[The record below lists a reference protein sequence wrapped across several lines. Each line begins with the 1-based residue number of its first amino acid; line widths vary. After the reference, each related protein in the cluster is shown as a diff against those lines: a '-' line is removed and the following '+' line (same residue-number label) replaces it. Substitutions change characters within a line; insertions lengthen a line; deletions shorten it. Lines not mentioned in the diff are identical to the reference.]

1 MPAAKKTNRRA
12 QILQALA
19 GMLETSPGQRITTAK
34 LAEKVGVSE
43 AALYRHFPSK
53 ARMFEGLIE
62 FIEET
67 LFSRINKIINEEKD
81 SAARCQLILHL
92 ILGFAEK
99 NPGITR
105 ILNGDALLGEQER
118 LRLRIAKLFERL
130 ETQLKQI
137 LRERRLRE
145 GKQLTASPSS
155 ICIKSILLCWM
166 SARLFSGPERN
177 ARRKDSIYKRCV
189 EEQLT
194 RKAVTTAK
202 QARLRKDLTVMQQFW
217 P

>member
-1 MPAAKKTNRRA
+1 MPATKRPNRRA

-19 GMLETSPGQRITTAK
+19 SMLQTNPGQRITTAK
-34 LAEKVGVSE
+34 LAAHVGVSE

-81 SAARCQLILHL
+81 TATRCQLILHL

-105 ILNGDALLGEQER
+105 ILNGDALMGEQDR
-118 LRLRIAKLFERL
+118 LRQRIAQLFERL
-130 ETQLKQI
+130 ETQLKQV
-137 LRERRLRE
+137 LRERKLRE
-145 GKQLTASPSS
+145 GKTLPAEEGIIANMLICFADGRINQFIRSEFTKKPTDNFMEQWQLFH
-155 ICIKSILLCWM
+155 KQF
-166 SARLFSGPERN
+166 FS
-177 ARRKDSIYKRCV
+177 
-189 EEQLT
+189 
-194 RKAVTTAK
+194 
-202 QARLRKDLTVMQQFW
+202 
-217 P
+217 

>member
-1 MPAAKKTNRRA
+1 MPAVKKTNRRA

-19 GMLETSPGQRITTAK
+19 GMLETNAGQRITTAK
-34 LAEKVGVSE
+34 LAQRVGVSE

-67 LFSRINKIINEEKD
+67 LFTRINKIINEEKD

-105 ILNGDALLGEQER
+105 ILNGDALMGEQDR
-118 LRLRIAKLFERL
+118 LRARIAKLFERL
-130 ETQLKQI
+130 ETQMKQV
-137 LRERRLRE
+137 LRERKLRE
-145 GKQLTASPSS
+145 GKTLSAEEDVIANLM
-155 ICIKSILLCWM
+155 ICYVDGRINLYI
-166 SARLFSGPERN
+166 RSGF
-177 ARRKDSIYKRCV
+177 
-189 EEQLT
+189 T
-194 RKAVTTAK
+194 RKPTEQFSEQWQIFK
-202 QARLRKDLTVMQQFW
+202 QLFI
-217 P
+217 

>member
-1 MPAAKKTNRRA
+1 MPAVKKTNRRA

-19 GMLETSPGQRITTAK
+19 GMLETNAGQRITTAK

-67 LFSRINKIINEEKD
+67 LFTRINKIVNEEKD

-105 ILNGDALLGEQER
+105 ILNGDPLMGEQDR
-118 LRLRIAKLFERL
+118 LRARIAKLYERL
-130 ETQLKQI
+130 ETQMKQV
-137 LRERRLRE
+137 LRERKLRE
-145 GKQLTASPSS
+145 GKTLSAEEEVIANLM
-155 ICIKSILLCWM
+155 ICYVDGRINLYI
-166 SARLFSGPERN
+166 RSGF
-177 ARRKDSIYKRCV
+177 
-189 EEQLT
+189 T
-194 RKAVTTAK
+194 RKPTEQFSEQWQVFK
-202 QARLRKDLTVMQQFW
+202 QLFI
-217 P
+217 